1 MDASAYNT
9 FRDIAVVI
17 ANLMLLKYFIFLL
30 VSPLHDILEA
40 RRRIKVL
47 KNRIA
52 ENKTKYAPLLSVI
65 IPAWNEEKGIIKTI
79 QSVLDNT
86 YEHIEVIA
94 VSDGSED
101 RTNELVEAFIKKNC
115 DKKGYYKID
124 KVKTNRRL
132 IFIKKENG
140 GKGSA
145 LNEGISKSSGEIIVT
160 VDGDSYLQ
168 KDALRNL
175 VKYYEDPSID
185 GVVGNVK
192 VGNSKTAIG
201 LTQKLEYLFG
211 FYFKRAHAVMG
222 SEYIFGGACAT
233 FRKSVFDKIGL
244 YDTTN
249 KTEDIEFTMRFR
261 FAGYSCTYGTDVVCF
276 TEGASTISSLVNQRL
291 RWKKGRFDTFIKYR
305 HLFFSF
311 NKSHNKFLSF
321 FVLPFA
327 MLQEF
332 QLFLEP
338 IFIALLVGYSFITL
352 DFISIS
358 FGILFLLVIY
368 IVNAIFANNDKEPKL
383 LLLFPATWPLFYFL
397 LWVEFL
403 ALVRSMYLLYLGDD
417 IVWQRW
423 NREGI

>member
-140 GKGSA
+140 GKGSQ
-145 LNEGISKSSGEIIVT
+145 NHPV
-160 VDGDSYLQ
+160 
-168 KDALRNL
+168 R
-175 VKYYEDPSID
+175 
-185 GVVGNVK
+185 
-192 VGNSKTAIG
+192 
-201 LTQKLEYLFG
+201 
-211 FYFKRAHAVMG
+211 
-222 SEYIFGGACAT
+222 
-233 FRKSVFDKIGL
+233 
-244 YDTTN
+244 
-249 KTEDIEFTMRFR
+249 
-261 FAGYSCTYGTDVVCF
+261 
-276 TEGASTISSLVNQRL
+276 
-291 RWKKGRFDTFIKYR
+291 
-305 HLFFSF
+305 
-311 NKSHNKFLSF
+311 
-321 FVLPFA
+321 
-327 MLQEF
+327 
-332 QLFLEP
+332 
-338 IFIALLVGYSFITL
+338 
-352 DFISIS
+352 
-358 FGILFLLVIY
+358 
-368 IVNAIFANNDKEPKL
+368 L
-383 LLLFPATWPLFYFL
+383 LL
-397 LWVEFL
+397 
-403 ALVRSMYLLYLGDD
+403 
-417 IVWQRW
+417 Q
-423 NREGI
+423 